1 MKIFF
6 VKNIFLI
13 FLIPTFSLIVYSCSE
28 KDDYKSFEKYGA
40 SITSN
45 PYIPDNFTVSGANN
59 TVTITWNHV
68 DDATSY
74 TIFWNTEGG
83 VDTSDNSITSIT
95 NDNYTHSNLED
106 GSRYYYKVAAVSKF
120 YGTGILSSEAS
131 AIISS
136 NIQGSQTY
144 NSHTYAIT
152 SSAMNFANAKI
163 QAAALGGYL
172 TTINTKAENT
182 FLTTQFYG
190 TYGTAIWIGAN
201 DIETEGTWIWDNG
214 TTSGDNGLTD
224 TICNASSGD
233 CQPSNATW
241 ADGSRKW
248 NNGEP
253 NNSRNEDCA
262 NITRSDGTWNDLACT
277 RSLYGIIEFD

>member
-1 MKIFF
+1 MKNFLYIFIISF
-6 VKNIFLI
+6 FFLI
-13 FLIPTFSLIVYSCSE
+13 FNSCSE
-28 KDDYKSFEKYGA
+28 KDEYKSFEKYGA
-40 SITSN
+40 SSTSN

-74 TIFWNTEGG
+74 TIFWNTEGE
-83 VDTSDNSITSIT
+83 VDISDNAITSIT

-106 GSRYYYKVAAVSKF
+106 GSRYYYKVSAVSKF
-120 YGTGILSSEAS
+120 YGTGTLSSEGS

-152 SSAMNFANAKI
+152 SSSMNFANAKI

-224 TICNASSGD
+224 TICNAPSGD

-241 ADGSRKW
+241 TDGSRKW
-248 NNGEP
+248 NNNEP
-253 NNSRNEDCA
+253 NNARNEDCA